1 MQLIVAKKLWVILMS
16 IGERIVQLRNDKGVS
31 QGQLAQILG
40 VSRQAI
46 SKWENDQSS
55 PDTLHLIKLADVLDT
70 EVEYLA
76 TGRKPVYEEAP
87 IVVNMV
93 HKVDK
98 VVEKVVEK
106 PILRKIVRVKYV
118 RNPLEY
124 FLLAVISLIIGL
136 ILGAIFLYL
145 PSPSPLLDKKRRY
158 TIVHLLFL
166 VGEAGLEP
174 ARPQ

>member
-1 MQLIVAKKLWVILMS
+1 MS

-136 ILGAIFLYL
+136 ILGAIFL
-145 PSPSPLLDKKRRY
+145 
-158 TIVHLLFL
+158 
-166 VGEAGLEP
+166 
-174 ARPQ
+174 

>member
-1 MQLIVAKKLWVILMS
+1 M
-16 IGERIVQLRNDKGVS
+16 VQLRNDKGVS

-136 ILGAIFLYL
+136 ILGAIFL
-145 PSPSPLLDKKRRY
+145 
-158 TIVHLLFL
+158 
-166 VGEAGLEP
+166 
-174 ARPQ
+174 

>member
-87 IVVNMV
+87 IVVNIV

-136 ILGAIFLYL
+136 ILGAIFL
-145 PSPSPLLDKKRRY
+145 
-158 TIVHLLFL
+158 
-166 VGEAGLEP
+166 
-174 ARPQ
+174 